1 MANMSYC
8 RFENTFSDLEDC
20 KENLFKKL
28 SRSENGYRERL
39 IELCQEI
46 IEMAEEVDF
55 DFSEIQ
61 ENGSEDED

>member
-8 RFENTFSDLEDC
+8 RFQNTFGDLDDC

-28 SRSENGYRERL
+28 SRSENAYRDRL

-46 IEMAEEVDF
+46 IEMAEDVDF
-55 DFSEIQ
+55 EDIQ
-61 ENGSEDED
+61 NEEEDEN